1 MTYNIWMTIRKSEPV
16 SDVATSAAKA

>member
-1 MTYNIWMTIRKSEPV
+1 MTYNIWMTIAKRETV